1 MSKGE
6 KKQLIR
12 RQKENAG
19 TFSKKE
25 YVMTVDKKTMMS
37 QGKIEHQI
45 EMEKLFPDGR
55 GHNLVLVKEDVNAT
69 QQLPDKY
76 RGQFYCGTSTMD
88 GNCLFHACSL
98 AVWGDESQSAKLRK
112 YTADELLTNPGEYCT
127 NHPYIKHFVQKLK
140 LNNDELLA
148 MYHVM
153 FDDSVKTIKS
163 DTLTERIRDEGQKT
177 QNNGRY
183 SSLLHVLALSTVL
196 QRPIQSIYPKVP
208 WIYRELYHGT
218 IQPLP
223 RKPKELF
230 EITPKKITLFWTGVS
245 HDEASLVPTHI
256 VPVFSKN
263 LSETP
268 ISHNL
273 SVSNKSLYASTVSSN
288 SNPKPN
294 QNMSSDTSHVT
305 SDSGRKQPLRSDKS
319 SAVNIASIEQDK
331 KTNMSE
337 GEKEQ
342 LIRRQKEN
350 AGTFS
355 KKEYVMTDKK
365 TNMSEGENKPL
376 IHAGTI
382 PKKEYVITADRK
394 ITISQIKN
402 EHRIEM
408 EKLPPDDRCLNP
420 MLVKED
426 ENSTIMLRDEY
437 QSQFYFGTSTGDGNC
452 LYHACSLAICGDE
465 SLSAKLR
472 QDTAD
477 ELLKNPGEY
486 CTNHP
491 YIDRFVKEKNLDNDA
506 ILAMYHV
513 MFDDSVKAIKSEEL
527 IEHIRDEGKKT
538 QSDRPWSSLLHV
550 LALSTVLQR
559 PIQSICPE
567 VPCNYRELYLGTIQ
581 PLPRKPKEITLFW
594 GVSRVGSSL
603 VPSHIVPIFSKQDRG
618 LNPLLVKKDKKA
630 TKMLP
635 DQSQFYCGTS
645 TGDGNCLYHACSLAI
660 CGDESLSAQLR
671 QDTAAELLK
680 NPGDYCTNHPY
691 IDRFVQEK
699 NLDNDAKL
707 AMYHVMFEDSVKAI
721 KSDELIERIRDEGKK
736 TQNDRRWFSL
746 LHVLALSTVLQRPI
760 QSICPEVPRTFRE
773 LYNGTIQ
780 PLPRKPKE
788 PKEITLFWTGVS
800 RVGATL
806 VPSHIVPVLSK
817 QDNMN
822 TDSTIFKGCLT
833 CQKKIPVYET
843 KCLTKGCSNH
853 VDPGYLKI
861 EQGDHIEVPAEGC
874 CGLFINHH
882 AIVDSFECSNNGN
895 GKIQVID
902 VPYKPTDSKLII
914 ENHTLQ
920 YKDNIDL
927 STVKII
933 KYKRPLNDK
942 KETHK
947 RAKQHISKDL
957 VDEKYHLFVRNC
969 EHFASTCVNG
979 NDPITIDNKFTHAAS
994 LQTIRCVVILFHAFC
1009 LLTMSAMYLVNVLVY
1024 IGFVGDDE
1032 RLKQA
1037 FCLFKSCY
1045 IGKNHGFT
1053 NTICDWEILAGYAVL
1068 LFVISCVITLYRCRC
1083 GLWIG
1088 DCECGCGRHRRM
1100 CFQCIWSSFIVMIS
1114 KILCISAMESKNF
1127 LLERFW
1133 LQIYQPLSF
1142 GWFITILLLTVIIE
1156 SLIVYFLASYYF
1168 AKILVWLFGKCVN
1181 ILLCKCWCEGCCCEM
1196 YEQFVKCICGCIDE
1210 DSHDYCVRHGFV

>member
-1 MSKGE
+1 
-6 KKQLIR
+6 
-12 RQKENAG
+12 
-19 TFSKKE
+19 
-25 YVMTVDKKTMMS
+25 
-37 QGKIEHQI
+37 
-45 EMEKLFPDGR
+45 
-55 GHNLVLVKEDVNAT
+55 
-69 QQLPDKY
+69 
-76 RGQFYCGTSTMD
+76 
-88 GNCLFHACSL
+88 
-98 AVWGDESQSAKLRK
+98 
-112 YTADELLTNPGEYCT
+112 
-127 NHPYIKHFVQKLK
+127 
-140 LNNDELLA
+140 
-148 MYHVM
+148 
-153 FDDSVKTIKS
+153 
-163 DTLTERIRDEGQKT
+163 
-177 QNNGRY
+177 
-183 SSLLHVLALSTVL
+183 
-196 QRPIQSIYPKVP
+196 
-208 WIYRELYHGT
+208 
-218 IQPLP
+218 
-223 RKPKELF
+223 
-230 EITPKKITLFWTGVS
+230 
-245 HDEASLVPTHI
+245 
-256 VPVFSKN
+256 
-263 LSETP
+263 
-268 ISHNL
+268 
-273 SVSNKSLYASTVSSN
+273 
-288 SNPKPN
+288 
-294 QNMSSDTSHVT
+294 
-305 SDSGRKQPLRSDKS
+305 
-319 SAVNIASIEQDK
+319 
-331 KTNMSE
+331 
-337 GEKEQ
+337 
-342 LIRRQKEN
+342 
-350 AGTFS
+350 
-355 KKEYVMTDKK
+355 
-365 TNMSEGENKPL
+365 MSEGENKPL

-506 ILAMYHV
+506 ILA
-513 MFDDSVKAIKSEEL
+513 I
-527 IEHIRDEGKKT
+527 
-538 QSDRPWSSLLHV
+538 
-550 LALSTVLQR
+550 
-559 PIQSICPE
+559 
-567 VPCNYRELYLGTIQ
+567 
-581 PLPRKPKEITLFW
+581 
-594 GVSRVGSSL
+594 
-603 VPSHIVPIFSKQDRG
+603 KQDRG

-707 AMYHVMFEDSVKAI
+707 AI
-721 KSDELIERIRDEGKK
+721 
-736 TQNDRRWFSL
+736 
-746 LHVLALSTVLQRPI
+746 PI

-895 GKIQVID
+895 GKIQVWI
-902 VPYKPTDSKLII
+902 
-914 ENHTLQ
+914 
-920 YKDNIDL
+920 
-927 STVKII
+927 
-933 KYKRPLNDK
+933 
-942 KETHK
+942 
-947 RAKQHISKDL
+947 
-957 VDEKYHLFVRNC
+957 VD
-969 EHFASTCVNG
+969 
-979 NDPITIDNKFTHAAS
+979 
-994 LQTIRCVVILFHAFC
+994 
-1009 LLTMSAMYLVNVLVY
+1009 
-1024 IGFVGDDE
+1024 
-1032 RLKQA
+1032 
-1037 FCLFKSCY
+1037 
-1045 IGKNHGFT
+1045 
-1053 NTICDWEILAGYAVL
+1053 W
-1068 LFVISCVITLYRCRC
+1068 
-1083 GLWIG
+1083 
-1088 DCECGCGRHRRM
+1088 
-1100 CFQCIWSSFIVMIS
+1100 
-1114 KILCISAMESKNF
+1114 
-1127 LLERFW
+1127 
-1133 LQIYQPLSF
+1133 
-1142 GWFITILLLTVIIE
+1142 
-1156 SLIVYFLASYYF
+1156 
-1168 AKILVWLFGKCVN
+1168 
-1181 ILLCKCWCEGCCCEM
+1181 
-1196 YEQFVKCICGCIDE
+1196 
-1210 DSHDYCVRHGFV
+1210 